1 MGALITDVGLQGDF
15 LHRKTIIKEMT
26 CTEKLKR
33 LDIIN
38 PEN

>member
-15 LHRKTIIKEMT
+15 LRRKTIIKAMT

-38 PEN
+38 TEN